1 MIDLN
6 GEDFAGSTLA
16 IFNDGEVGIV
26 RNVSIEVEKRGTDIP
41 ENYPDYKLIIKDN
54 KGAIINQGFYCFTPN
69 TQATPEHNKKRGD
82 QEISRVVH
90 LARAVM
96 GSDYVLPTVENFRE
110 AYDAIFKIVQ
120 DNAGSK
126 LFNVFTTYG
135 TINRPNKKGY
145 MGLRYFNFIEPAGET
160 TRFRVGPQD
169 LMSRIEADAPGTP
182 SETVA
187 TTKTTWGGM

>member
-6 GEDFAGSTLA
+6 GADFAGSNQA

-26 RNVSIEVEKRGTDIP
+26 RNVSIGVEKRGP
-41 ENYPDYKLIIKDN
+41 EVPETYPDYKLVVKDE
-54 KGAIINQGFYCFTPN
+54 KGAAINQGFYYFTPN
-69 TQATPEHNKKRGD
+69 ENATSEHNDKRST
-82 QEISRVVH
+82 QELSRVVH

-96 GSDYVLPTVENFRE
+96 GADYVLPTVASLRE

-120 DNAGSK
+120 DNAGTK

-145 MGLRYFNFIEPAGET
+145 MGLRYFNYIEPAGET
-160 TRFRVGPQD
+160 TRFRVGAQD

-182 SETVA
+182 SAAAPTQ
-187 TTKTTWGGM
+187 TTTWGGL